1 MKNDK
6 RAIFHAAAMAEH
18 AAGWLHDQ
26 QPGAGDDE
34 THPLAD
40 DAPSAPTASHLFA
53 AAYSD
58 TPTRDLRYTGPS
70 DRRREGETVAD
81 VHRLSGKPRPPLPP
95 PPPPPP
101 HPSISRPYD
110 PDRYRQPGEPRS
122 SRKCDHGLEFLG
134 SQAKLYHVELVA
146 HRTAQ
151 LDRVQQSTPKIA
163 TTHDTPMGPTPARPE
178 SIAPGDRASPEALA
192 SPAT

>member
-1 MKNDK
+1 MP
-6 RAIFHAAAMAEH
+6 RPVEH
-18 AAGWLHDQ
+18 HHDHTGTHQGGGPTRGRPRCPSLGWLALNLRGHSSCRADR
-26 QPGAGDDE
+26 
-34 THPLAD
+34 PLHST
-40 DAPSAPTASHLFA
+40 DARGIRALQAEKALLGRVLGKASL
-53 AAYSD
+53 
-58 TPTRDLRYTGPS
+58 T
-70 DRRREGETVAD
+70 
-81 VHRLSGKPRPPLPP
+81 LPP
-95 PPPPPP
+95 IDLDR
-101 HPSISRPYD
+101 ISRPYD

-151 LDRVQQSTPKIA
+151 LDRVQQSTTKIA